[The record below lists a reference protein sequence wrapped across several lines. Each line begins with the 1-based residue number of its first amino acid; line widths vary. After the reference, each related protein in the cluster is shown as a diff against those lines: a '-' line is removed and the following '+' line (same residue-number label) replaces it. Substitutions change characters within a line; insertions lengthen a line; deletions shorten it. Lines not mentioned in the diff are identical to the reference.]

1 MIKIGIIGSNT
12 YENKLKIKEI
22 LFKIKQKHGSTVEI
36 VSRGGQQG
44 AEKYVKKYAL
54 DLGLVYKEFNPS
66 HTNRN
71 LYSAMNE
78 SYYNKPY
85 QPFNFILRDKIFSN
99 YVDVCFCLTEEPNN
113 TTLKTCFEHL
123 EKSKKKFVIVG

>member
-1 MIKIGIIGSNT
+1 MIKVGIIGTNT

-22 LFKIKQKHGSTVEI
+22 LYKLKQKHGENIEI
-36 VSRGGQQG
+36 VSRGNNKG

-54 DLGLVYKEFNPS
+54 DLGLQYKEFNPS

-78 SYYNKPY
+78 SFYNKPY

-99 YVDVCFCLTEEPNN
+99 YVDVCFCLSDENSP
-113 TTLKTCFEHL
+113 TTLKTCLEHL
-123 EKSKKKFVIVG
+123 EKNKKKYVIVG